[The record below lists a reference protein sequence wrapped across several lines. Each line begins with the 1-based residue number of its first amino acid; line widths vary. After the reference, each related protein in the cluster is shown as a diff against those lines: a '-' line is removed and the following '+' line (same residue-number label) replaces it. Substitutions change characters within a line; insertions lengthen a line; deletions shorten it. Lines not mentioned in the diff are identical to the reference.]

1 MVTSALKSALGEL
14 CHWYVIVAL
23 ALVALAVV
31 AFDNCVGC
39 PLKQIDWVPVI
50 VPGES
55 MVFSIS
61 VTEVEAVH
69 PLARVTITETI
80 ELLVIL
86 VELVVALGPFCRG

>member
-1 MVTSALKSALGEL
+1 
-14 CHWYVIVAL
+14 
-23 ALVALAVV
+23 
-31 AFDNCVGC
+31 
-39 PLKQIDWVPVI
+39 VPVI

-55 MVFSIS
+55 IVFSIS

-69 PLARVTITETI
+69 PLARVTLTETM